1 MAKAKE
7 YIGISLE
14 DDVIKIAR
22 LGYVKKQ
29 LEIIRLDKLKL
40 VKPIHKKSEQKQ
52 LTTEEIFDDTDDSAE
67 LEDDL
72 IFGLEDEGDDAEDIF
87 LDEIDLDDMDD
98 DFGLD
103 ADDDTDLASEASTP
117 QSNEMLIFDYLESLG
132 KTKVQLA
139 LNVPSGDTIFQL
151 LREGNFE
158 EMKKK
163 ELLEYINEKLH
174 AIYGD
179 VHNDDLY
186 DYFVREDG
194 VLVIGSTDEESATLQ
209 IVKEAQEEFNRNYF
223 ITDTVADE
231 SVMVGLFL
239 EHYQAIDNEIT
250 GLLQIGKN
258 KSRLIFMSGDQ
269 VLQISPLV
277 NEGTEHKNFLNTV
290 FSKILFQLDTGEVPG
305 LDKLIVYNNTV
316 GDKALDFFRTSFSD
330 LKVEDFAF
338 SDELL
343 TYSDEIKSVVPSF
356 TTAIGVAAVAA
367 KTDIIKKIRL
377 SFLPTYIADRQKI
390 FKLQW
395 HGVILL
401 LLIGLS
407 PVVLNHYY
415 MGYSSEIDSL
425 GLQKNR
431 VQNAITEIRP
441 IAEEVEMLTEELGLM
456 QEQLTLLTDLSEK
469 NIQWTVTLDTFNQAV
484 QNVGSTWINSFRQ
497 DGDVIMVDG
506 YSLYRD
512 RIPQLARQ
520 FESVTLLNVR
530 RQQVRDRDV
539 FFFTMMIRQVIS
551 DESRFTPSYTREFQE
566 LTNQQ

>member
-1 MAKAKE
+1 MGKAKE

-22 LGYVKKQ
+22 VGYVKKQ
-29 LEIIRLDKLKL
+29 LEVIRLDKLKL
-40 VKPIHKKSEQKQ
+40 VNPIQKKSEQKQ
-52 LTTEEIFDDTDDSAE
+52 LTTDEIFDDADDSDE
-67 LEDDL
+67 LDDDL
-72 IFGLEDEGDDAEDIF
+72 IFGLDDDDDDTDDIF
-87 LDEIDLDDMDD
+87 LDEIDLDDMED

-103 ADDDTDLASEASTP
+103 ADDDTDLTTEAAAP
-117 QSNEMLIFDYLESLG
+117 QSNAMLIFDYLEALD
-132 KTKVQLA
+132 KTKKQLA
-139 LNVPSGDTIFQL
+139 LNVPAGDTIFQL
-151 LREGNFE
+151 LRDGEFDG
-158 EMKKK
+158 MKKK

-179 VHNDDLY
+179 IHNKDLF
-186 DYFVREDG
+186 DYYVREDG
-194 VLVIGSTDEESATLQ
+194 VLVVGSTDEESSTLQ

-258 KSRLIFMSGDQ
+258 KSRIIFMSGDQ
-269 VLQISPLV
+269 VLQISPLI
-277 NEGTEHKNFLNTV
+277 NEGTENKNYLNTI

-316 GDKALDFFRTSFSD
+316 GDKVLDFFRTSFSD
-330 LKVEDFAF
+330 LKVENFTFNEDLI
-338 SDELL
+338 S
-343 TYSDEIKSVVPSF
+343 YNDEIKSVVPSF
-356 TTAIGVAAVAA
+356 TTAIGLAAVAA
-367 KTDIIKKIRL
+367 KTDIIKNIKL

-407 PVVLNHYY
+407 PAVLNHYY
-415 MGYSSEIDSL
+415 MEYANEIDSL
-425 GLQKNR
+425 ELQKSR
-431 VQNAITEIRP
+431 VQNSITEIRP
-441 IAEEVEMLTEELGLM
+441 IAEEVDMLTEELGLM
-456 QEQLTLLTDLSEK
+456 QEQLTLLTDLSEN

-484 QNVGSTWINSFRQ
+484 QNVGNTWINSFRQ

-520 FESVTLLNVR
+520 FDSVTLLNVR
-530 RQQVRDRDV
+530 RQQVRERDV

-566 LTNQQ
+566 LTNQ